1 MKNSN
6 LTFIDP
12 TIDDIAE
19 RLHNINNITV
29 AARSGTFCI
38 SFDRDGDTL
47 SEADN
52 SGIKDVKAVGLE
64 VDRIEM
70 EPDAFFESVD
80 LEEISDE
87 ELTEELA
94 QTRGFEISDEELAEI
109 KGLEISDEELAEI
122 KGLEISDEELADL
135 KSPFKVEVGK
145 EYSYMGNPVCVLEIE
160 ADDTVVFRT
169 RFGKTSTCQLN
180 ELGDK

>member
-1 MKNSN
+1 MTNWSFTLIMKNSN

-109 KGLEISDEELAEI
+109 KGLEISDEELA
-122 KGLEISDEELADL
+122 DL